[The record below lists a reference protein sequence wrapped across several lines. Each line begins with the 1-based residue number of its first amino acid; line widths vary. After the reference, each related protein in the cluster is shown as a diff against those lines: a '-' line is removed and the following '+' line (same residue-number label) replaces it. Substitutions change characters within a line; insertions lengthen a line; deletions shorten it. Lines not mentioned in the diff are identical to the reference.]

1 MTLRE
6 RLLAEPDPRERHRI
20 KAEAFAALASLAGQS
35 WKRGRLTA
43 TVIDGP
49 HLRAAIRAVEL
60 SVRITRDG
68 VDITPSSLNPL
79 LYVNLPILVPDPAGD
94 VVRASTD
101 PDGTVTERRF
111 REDPRAALLIALRET
126 LRGALGG

>member
-1 MTLRE
+1 MATLRE
-6 RLLAEPDPRERHRI
+6 RLLAEPDHRERHRI
-20 KAEAFAALASLAGQS
+20 KAEAIASLGSLAGQS
-35 WKRGRLTA
+35 WARGRLTA

-68 VDITPSSLNPL
+68 VDITPADLNPL
-79 LYVNLPILVPDPAGD
+79 IYVNPPTIVSDPAGEID
-94 VVRASTD
+94 LG
-101 PDGTVTERRF
+101 PERGRF
-111 REDPRAALLIALRET
+111 REDPRAALLIAVRET